1 MNLRL
6 SLAGALLAAMTA
18 IGAADPPPFGFPVP
32 VTPAPAPAPGGVLQL
47 TGDSLLVVQFQDER
61 VLRPH
66 PAKLVKVTKEQ
77 GPIRI
82 RARFADGSGVETR
95 TYAGPCV
102 FIVEA
107 AGKGRVEFDAI
118 PLGAGLKTEADIV
131 TATVDVDSGTAPQPP
146 PKPIDPKVD
155 PVAPIPVAGLR
166 VLVVYESADL
176 PKYTPQTNGIIFG
189 AKVREWLNANCVVGP
204 DGKNKEW
211 RMWDRDVA
219 TDGEAKLWQDAM
231 KRPRTSTPWLIVSN
245 GVTGFEGPLPANA
258 DEFLALVD
266 KYKGGGK

>member
-32 VTPAPAPAPGGVLQL
+32 VAPAPAPAPGGVLQL
-47 TGDSLLVVQFQDER
+47 TGDSLLVVQFKDER

-118 PLGAGLKTEADIV
+118 PLGLKGEADIV
-131 TATVDVDSGTAPQPP
+131 TATVDVDSGMAPQPP
-146 PKPIDPKVD
+146 PDDGKVD
-155 PVAPIPVAGLR
+155 PKPKQAVAWVVVVEETSQRTADTAK
-166 VLVVYESADL
+166 VLGDLAYWQSLLKRTPAVEWRFYDKDSADAKLRNFDVFGAEIGLPAVLFLAADGKKIGGFKL
-176 PKYTPQTNGIIFG
+176 PKTTAEI
-189 AKVREWLNANCVVGP
+189 
-204 DGKNKEW
+204 D
-211 RMWDRDVA
+211 
-219 TDGEAKLWQDAM
+219 AKL
-231 KRPRTSTPWLIVSN
+231 KEYT
-245 GVTGFEGPLPANA
+245 
-258 DEFLALVD
+258 
-266 KYKGGGK
+266 K

>member
-47 TGDSLLVVQFQDER
+47 TGDSLLVVQFKDER
-61 VLRPH
+61 ILRPH

-95 TYAGPCV
+95 SYPGPCV
-102 FIVEA
+102 FIIEA
-107 AGKGRVEFDAI
+107 SGKGRVEFDAI
-118 PLGAGLKTEADIV
+118 PLGLKAEADIV

-146 PKPIDPKVD
+146 PPKPVDPKVD

-166 VLVVYESADL
+166 VLVVYKQADVAG
-176 PKYTPQTNGIIFG
+176 YTAGQKDIIYG
-189 AKVREWLNANCVVGP
+189 KKVRDCLAANCVVGP
-204 DGKNKEW
+204 DGKTIEARIWPDNV
-211 RMWDRDVA
+211 DA
-219 TDGEAKLWQDAM
+219 SGESKLWQEAFA
-231 KRPRTSTPWLIVSN
+231 RPRKSTPWLLVSN
-245 GVTGFEGPLPANA
+245 GKTGTEEPITPTMTEDDVIAIIKRLAN
-258 DEFLALVD
+258 
-266 KYKGGGK
+266 